1 MPAGRNPD
9 PRQKRRQH
17 VCRAQPQDA
26 SRGDRGTG
34 VRPSASE
41 GNLITAWGGA
51 ILGPGV
57 EAQAQRRAHLC
68 LCLCL
73 AQDCLLWQK
82 ASAGSSCAAG
92 SSSAGSSAAG
102 SSARAPHR
110 GLLSGAIAPQ
120 HRGAARVPVEAL
132 APSRRPLPR
141 EDSDATGTAHD
152 ALLGTERSQGHRT
165 STLGCLDECQPGSG
179 WHARCDCVAV
189 AASHGCSADEATHH
203 QKQVPRLPSKRARH
217 FYPRR

>member
-1 MPAGRNPD
+1 M
-9 PRQKRRQH
+9 
-17 VCRAQPQDA
+17 
-26 SRGDRGTG
+26 
-34 VRPSASE
+34 
-41 GNLITAWGGA
+41 
-51 ILGPGV
+51 
-57 EAQAQRRAHLC
+57 EALRLRVSVLSPEHAVGRRATDGLFERLPPQQRPCHLPRARWP
-68 LCLCL
+68 L
-73 AQDCLLWQK
+73 
-82 ASAGSSCAAG
+82 SAGSAFLCQRH
-92 SSSAGSSAAG
+92 SS
-102 SSARAPHR
+102 PPDR
-110 GLLSGAIAPQ
+110 GDADTL
-120 HRGAARVPVEAL
+120 RVRLTLEAL

-165 STLGCLDECQPGSG
+165 STLGCFDECQPGSG

>member
-1 MPAGRNPD
+1 MNEQTPHHGRPTNHQGCLLNSYVSPKT
-9 PRQKRRQH
+9 RSTHGARTERRSDH
-17 VCRAQPQDA
+17 FLF
-26 SRGDRGTG
+26 
-34 VRPSASE
+34 ASE
-41 GNLITAWGGA
+41 SCFAKFKNPAA
-51 ILGPGV
+51 V
-57 EAQAQRRAHLC
+57 EA
-68 LCLCL
+68 
-73 AQDCLLWQK
+73 
-82 ASAGSSCAAG
+82 S
-92 SSSAGSSAAG
+92 
-102 SSARAPHR
+102 
-110 GLLSGAIAPQ
+110 
-120 HRGAARVPVEAL
+120 

>member
-1 MPAGRNPD
+1 MCWTAPCCALAEHHDVVAQQARDEQQQQRDGRREGRTHHGQAHVLAPP
-9 PRQKRRQH
+9 PR
-17 VCRAQPQDA
+17 A
-26 SRGDRGTG
+26 SRASRPTG
-34 VRPSASE
+34 VCHRAKWISIYLEAS
-41 GNLITAWGGA
+41 
-51 ILGPGV
+51 
-57 EAQAQRRAHLC
+57 
-68 LCLCL
+68 
-73 AQDCLLWQK
+73 
-82 ASAGSSCAAG
+82 
-92 SSSAGSSAAG
+92 
-102 SSARAPHR
+102 
-110 GLLSGAIAPQ
+110 
-120 HRGAARVPVEAL
+120 